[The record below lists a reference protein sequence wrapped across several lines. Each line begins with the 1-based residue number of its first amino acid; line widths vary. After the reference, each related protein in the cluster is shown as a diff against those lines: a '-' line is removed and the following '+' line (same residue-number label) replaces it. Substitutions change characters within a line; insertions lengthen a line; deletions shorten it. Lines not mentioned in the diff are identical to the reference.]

1 MRIFYLVAPYGV
13 FIQRPACQCP
23 ESGSRLSKYNG
34 SVATVR
40 FTQSGHFLYTFEDFA
55 KKYDKNYSIEIF
67 NFLGKK
73 IFEFNLGDQ
82 KNIVNLSDFF
92 RGIYIFQLRDAS
104 GKILESGKFQV
115 NK

>member
-1 MRIFYLVAPYGV
+1 MRIFYLLLLMVFLTATGV
-13 FIQRPACQCP
+13 SAQ
-23 ESGSRLSKYNG
+23 SRVPGFPDNG

-40 FTQSGHFLYTFEDFA
+40 FYPNPATSFITFEDFA
-55 KKYDKNYSIEIF
+55 KKYDKNYSIQLF

-73 IFEFNLGDQ
+73 VYEFNLADQ